1 MRVRPPTVA
10 SGLVLL
16 ALLLMLLPTACET
29 RSPLRIRP
37 GPVVP
42 SQDRGLTAEALRKVA
57 VVPFYPL
64 ASSVKPGSSNEG
76 TSWADAALVSGFLS
90 DALAAQ
96 GVPVVPPND
105 VELAFTAQ
113 GQPVPRLDPETTAAR
128 CAHDFGATAV
138 VLGRLLRYR
147 EREGS
152 AAGSTRPASV
162 AFEVTV
168 YEAPTAR
175 RLWTG
180 RFDETQ
186 QAITEA
192 ILRARQYPG
201 GGTRWLS
208 APEFARWGAD
218 EVAKAITTPRG
229 ETQGDTR

>member
-1 MRVRPPTVA
+1 MRMHPPSA
-10 SGLVLL
+10 AAGLALL
-16 ALLLMLLPTACET
+16 ALCVAACST

-57 VVPFYPL
+57 VVPFYPQA
-64 ASSVKPGSSNEG
+64 ASSAAGSSGPG
-76 TSWADAALVSGFLS
+76 TSWADAALVSNFLS
-90 DALAAQ
+90 DALAAN
-96 GVPVVPPND
+96 GVPVVAPND
-105 VELAFTAQ
+105 VELAFTAS
-113 GQPVPRLDPETTAAR
+113 GTPVPRLDPETTAVR
-128 CAHDFGATAV
+128 CSRDFGATAV

-186 QAITEA
+186 HAITDA

-208 APEFARWGAD
+208 AAEFARWGAD
-218 EVAKAITTPRG
+218 EVAKSITAPH
-229 ETQGDTR
+229 

>member
-1 MRVRPPTVA
+1 MRVRPPIIACAIFVLSST
-10 SGLVLL
+10 GL
-16 ALLLMLLPTACET
+16 TGCET

-42 SQDRGLTAEALRKVA
+42 SQDLGLTPEALRKVA
-57 VVPFYPL
+57 VVPFYPI
-64 ASSVKPGSSNEG
+64 ATVSSATPGDEKT
-76 TSWADAALVSGFLS
+76 TSWADAALVSGFIA
-90 DALAAQ
+90 DALAAR
-96 GVPVVPPND
+96 GVPVVAPND
-105 VELAFTAQ
+105 IELAFTAQ
-113 GQPVPRLDPETTAAR
+113 GQPLPRLDPQATAAR
-128 CAHDFGATAV
+128 AARDFGATSV

-162 AFEVTV
+162 AFEVNV

-208 APEFARWGAD
+208 AAEFARWGAD
-218 EVAKAITTPRG
+218 EVAKAMTTTRG
-229 ETQGDTR
+229 TEGEAK

>member
-1 MRVRPPTVA
+1 MRVPPPTA
-10 SGLVLL
+10 ARGLLLL
-16 ALLLMLLPTACET
+16 ALCLAACET

-57 VVPFYPL
+57 VVPFYPQTS
-64 ASSVKPGSSNEG
+64 AAQSSAPQPGSSNQG

-90 DALAAQ
+90 DALAAR
-96 GVPVVPPND
+96 GVPVVAPND

-113 GQPVPRLDPETTAAR
+113 GQPVPRLDPEATATR
-128 CAHDFGATAV
+128 CARDFGATAV
-138 VLGRLLRYR
+138 VLGRLLRWR

-168 YEAPTAR
+168 FEAPTAR

-218 EVAKAITTPRG
+218 EVARAITTRPA
-229 ETQGDTR
+229 EQGGTR

>member
-1 MRVRPPTVA
+1 MKKRPPRAATGLAVLAFCVA
-10 SGLVLL
+10 
-16 ALLLMLLPTACET
+16 ACET
-29 RSPLRIRP
+29 QSPLRIRP

-64 ASSVKPGSSNEG
+64 AASSEPGSSGPG
-76 TSWADAALVSGFLS
+76 TSWADAALVSSFLAE
-90 DALAAQ
+90 ALAAQ
-96 GVPVVPPND
+96 GVAVVAPND
-105 VELAFTAQ
+105 VELAFTAH
-113 GQPVPRLDPETTAAR
+113 GSPVPRLDPETTAVR
-128 CAHDFGATAV
+128 CASDFGATAV
-138 VLGRLLRYR
+138 LLGRLLRYR

-162 AFEVTV
+162 AFEVTI

-208 APEFARWGAD
+208 APEFARWGAT
-218 EVAKAITTPRG
+218 EVAKAITTPH
-229 ETQGDTR
+229 

>member
-1 MRVRPPTVA
+1 MRTPPPRPTI
-10 SGLVLL
+10 GLVLL
-16 ALLLMLLPTACET
+16 AFCMAACET

-42 SQDRGLTAEALRKVA
+42 SQDRGLTQEALRKVA

-64 ASSVKPGSSNEG
+64 AASTAPGSSGAG
-76 TSWADAALVSGFLS
+76 TSWADAALVANFVGE
-90 DALAAQ
+90 ALAAQ
-96 GVPVVPPND
+96 GVPVVAPND

-113 GQPVPRLDPETTAAR
+113 GTPVPRLDPQTTAVR
-128 CAHDFGATAV
+128 CARDFGATAV

-162 AFEVTV
+162 SFEVTV

-208 APEFARWGAD
+208 AAEFARWGAD
-218 EVAKAITTPRG
+218 EVAKAITTPH
-229 ETQGDTR
+229 

>member
-1 MRVRPPTVA
+1 MRVRPPTIALGIVW
-10 SGLVLL
+10 L
-16 ALLLMLLPTACET
+16 ALGLAAVGCES

-42 SQDRGLTAEALRKVA
+42 SQGGLTPEALRKIA
-57 VVPFYPL
+57 VVPFYPSGQTVGSDQ
-64 ASSVKPGSSNEG
+64 SS
-76 TSWADAALVSGFLS
+76 SWANAALVSGFLS

-96 GVPVVPPND
+96 GVPVVAPND
-105 VELAFTAQ
+105 VELAFTSQ
-113 GQPVPRLDPETTAAR
+113 GQPVPRLDPETTATR
-128 CAHDFGATAV
+128 CAQDFGATAV
-138 VLGRLLRYR
+138 ALGRLLRYR

-175 RLWTG
+175 RLWRG

-218 EVAKAITTPRG
+218 EVAKSITTTRRESTG
-229 ETQGDTR
+229 EAR

>member
-1 MRVRPPTVA
+1 MRVPLPLVFLVA
-10 SGLVLL
+10 FSL
-16 ALLLMLLPTACET
+16 AGCET

-42 SQDRGLTAEALRKVA
+42 SQDRGLTAEALKKLA
-57 VVPFYPL
+57 VVPLYPVVTSA
-64 ASSVKPGSSNEG
+64 ASVPPPGSGNG
-76 TSWADAALVSGFLS
+76 DGPKTSWSDAALVTGYLA

-96 GVPVVPPND
+96 GVPVVAPND
-105 VELAFTAQ
+105 VELAFTSQ
-113 GQPVPRLDPETTAAR
+113 GQPLPRLDPETTAVR

-138 VLGRLLRYR
+138 VLGKLLRFR

-162 AFEVTV
+162 AFEVSV
-168 YEAPTAR
+168 YEAPSAR
-175 RLWTG
+175 KLWTG

-192 ILRARQYPG
+192 VLRARQYPG

-208 APEFARWGAD
+208 AQEFARWGAD
-218 EVAKAITTPRG
+218 EVAKAIVTPRA
-229 ETQGDTR
+229 TQGEAK

>member
-1 MRVRPPTVA
+1 MTILPPTAAARKRVA
-10 SGLVLL
+10 CAAAGL
-16 ALLLMLLPTACET
+16 ALFAGTLTGCET
-29 RSPLRIRP
+29 RSPLGIRP

-42 SQDRGLTAEALRKVA
+42 SQNFGLSAAALAKVA
-57 VVPFYPL
+57 VVPFYPSL
-64 ASSVKPGSSNEG
+64 PSNEPG
-76 TSWADAALVSGFLS
+76 ASGSGAHWADAALVSGFVS
-90 DALAAQ
+90 EALAAQ
-96 GVPVVPPND
+96 GVPVITPGD
-105 VELAFTAQ
+105 VEIAFT
-113 GQPVPRLDPETTAAR
+113 GHGSPVPRLDPEATSVR
-128 CAHDFGATAV
+128 CANDFGATAV
-138 VLGRLLRYR
+138 VLGRVLRYR

-162 AFEVTV
+162 SFELTI

-208 APEFARWGAD
+208 AAEFARWGAD
-218 EVAKAITTPRG
+218 EAAKSIVAAR
-229 ETQGDTR
+229 